1 MAGCAK
7 KICIG
12 SRLAKLG
19 LWHPLRDHYNEAEI
33 ETHRN
38 YQHNFFSFRNKM
50 NRDLHMAHKTIY
62 VMKYLMQNVS
72 VCHWASFYLR
82 SRDQK
87 TKVVFT
93 GIFLWLQLRQN
104 STIMTSFCGQQP
116 NVQHGLLQGAFG
128 REIAGEGRGGGG
140 SGLI

>member
-1 MAGCAK
+1 MQIKMAGCAK

-72 VCHWASFYLR
+72 VCHWDLFILR

-87 TKVVFT
+87 TKVVF
-93 GIFLWLQLRQN
+93 IW
-104 STIMTSFCGQQP
+104 IFCGCDL
-116 NVQHGLLQGAFG
+116 GK
-128 REIAGEGRGGGG
+128 IAP
-140 SGLI
+140 S